1 MGMNLISSCIL
12 APYFLFQPTPPY
24 GDEPRESIKDSD
36 IDLNFNPHPRMG
48 MNFYVYHSPCT
59 SFITTHAP
67 YGDEPSAMEAPLK
80 AVSFQPTPPH
90 GDEHQKELIV
100 LTTSNISQSAC
111 RNIIILSSIQYLQL
125 CFLFVFLVRIP
136 LQIE

>member
-1 MGMNLISSCIL
+1 
-12 APYFLFQPTPPY
+12 
-24 GDEPRESIKDSD
+24 
-36 IDLNFNPHPRMG
+36 

-90 GDEHQKELIV
+90 GDEHQ
-100 LTTSNISQSAC
+100 
-111 RNIIILSSIQYLQL
+111 QYL
-125 CFLFVFLVRIP
+125 FKKKRMEITTHTPVWG
-136 LQIE
+136 